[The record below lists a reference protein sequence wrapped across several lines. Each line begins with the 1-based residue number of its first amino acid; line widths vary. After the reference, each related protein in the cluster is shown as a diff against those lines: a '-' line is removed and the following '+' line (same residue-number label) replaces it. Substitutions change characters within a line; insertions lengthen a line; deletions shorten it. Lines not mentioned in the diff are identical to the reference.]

1 MGGFL
6 FGRTIGLL
14 GRSLDLRAA
23 EQRAIVSNIANNET
37 PGYKARD
44 VDFGEMLE
52 SAAGDGVPRVRLIA
66 TDPAHFGAKDKA
78 RGIKMVE
85 RPAGETGLDGN
96 TVDIEDEMARL
107 SGNYMMYN
115 MSAKLLKK
123 KFSML
128 MTAIKEGGR

>member
-14 GRSLDLRAA
+14 TRNLDLRAA

-37 PGYKARD
+37 PGYRARD
-44 VDFGEMLE
+44 VDFGELL
-52 SAAGDGVPRVRLIA
+52 DGAMDGATPRVRLVG
-66 TDPAHFGAKDKA
+66 THPAHFGAS
-78 RGIKMVE
+78 RGPQEIKMVE
-85 RPAGETGLDGN
+85 RPVGETGLDRN
-96 TVDIEDEMARL
+96 TVDIEDEMGRL

-115 MSAKLLKK
+115 LTTRLLKK
-123 KFSML
+123 KFSMI